1 MGLEPPDQCGRY
13 RVSTNQ
19 TQRLDCPSARTT
31 ITTRRPAT
39 SRAAPWPP
47 ATRRC
52 CKLHPKGRMKRRDAI
67 FLLCNA
73 ALAWPLLIRAQQL
86 GKIPRIGFLAA
97 VPLATL
103 APRIQAFRRGLR
115 ELGYGPARSHLC
127 GQDPQGNETRRAA
140 GRAADEVRAGHQS
153 QDLQG
158 ARPND
163 STIAVATR
171 GRGDPMT
178 ARCRVFPTA
187 VQGDLIL

>member
-1 MGLEPPDQCGRY
+1 MLGSLCSSCCAAKRSTYALVAEMEGLVPALGRNET
-13 RVSTNQ
+13 VD
-19 TQRLDCPSARTT
+19 RLG
-31 ITTRRPAT
+31 TTRPGE
-39 SRAAPWPP
+39 
-47 ATRRC
+47 TRVIR
-52 CKLHPKGRMKRRDAI
+52 
-67 FLLCNA
+67 
-73 ALAWPLLIRAQQL
+73 IRAQQL

-153 QDLQG
+153 EDRQG

-163 STIAVATR
+163 SAIAVATR

-178 ARCRVFPTA
+178 ARFRVVPAA